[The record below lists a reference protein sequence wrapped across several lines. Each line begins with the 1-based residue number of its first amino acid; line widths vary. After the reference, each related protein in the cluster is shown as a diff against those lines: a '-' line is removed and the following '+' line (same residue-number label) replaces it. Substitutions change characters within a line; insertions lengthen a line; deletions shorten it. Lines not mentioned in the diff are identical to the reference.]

1 MNTTRVVRTIAP
13 REPGLEEIFGCHWA
27 RHGRG

>member
-1 MNTTRVVRTIAP
+1 MNTTRVVRTIEA
-13 REPGLEEIFGCHWA
+13 REPGLEEIFGAHWA